1 MYYTVERTIFGFFI
15 HQPNCYF
22 SWKQIPESILDGLD
36 PNYIGGSRLELYIL
50 IMQETLDLTRLKI
63 RHYRDRKKHI
73 SILIALDL
81 TFTVNQTF
89 TVKVIHNIET
99 SFILDG

>member
-50 IMQETLDLTRLKI
+50 IMQETLDLRRLKI
-63 RHYRDRKKHI
+63 RHYQDRKKHI
-73 SILIALDL
+73 PIALYL
-81 TFTVNQTF
+81 TL
-89 TVKVIHNIET
+89 TVKVIHDIET